1 MPSTNKHSAISAN
14 SFLPAEVSDFSTDS
28 EDEHEPAASKST
40 KSSTSVKPNK
50 TGADVRKVAKK
61 VMDPALNDSSSET
74 ICSAQTTKGHQT
86 QRNKNK
92 NASGSSV
99 KPVVTVPGGLPVRK
113 VEPTKSF
120 LPSTSDDSSDSDS
133 VKKSHGK
140 LTSQVILPS
149 DKTASNTS
157 TLITNILDDANI
169 DNSSVGSHRVEHF
182 TEELH
187 DVSQQNVRDDGT
199 NTDIIA
205 QETQSISE
213 TQLDQV
219 PSPEIPLL
227 DYREKTLQDDEI
239 RFENENAVSSSLPRA
254 RFLQN
259 EKNEKQK
266 TDQLSDKEACNT
278 TCVNHSVLAPEGRS
292 IAGCS
297 NTIDT
302 SDQKENNA
310 DATAAK
316 KVHKKVK
323 SKRSTNGKTSR
334 SGGKSS
340 HNIVTSMPPAPFLQ
354 QDVCAANSGSAE
366 GDAQNTIIQDV
377 VVSSE
382 FPPSRVGDATKY
394 CLSSEAL
401 DGAIGATVSTNFD
414 DRRAVAREMK
424 GRRGETKKDDP
435 FDFIDDALLNGP
447 LCIKVKRSGAGKKL
461 NSSVAEDSSSDVE
474 HNAGLAILVE
484 DAKKC
489 TPRNKKPTISTE
501 LPETTPNV
509 KLSSAVFSLTP
520 STSTRKMGKHFT
532 LQRNKATVTK
542 AAPLPEQNF
551 SVSQLSQ
558 EEIRFSQDASENLS
572 KLFNNELW
580 QRQS

>member
-1 MPSTNKHSAISAN
+1 MCAY
-14 SFLPAEVSDFSTDS
+14 
-28 EDEHEPAASKST
+28 
-40 KSSTSVKPNK
+40 
-50 TGADVRKVAKK
+50 
-61 VMDPALNDSSSET
+61 
-74 ICSAQTTKGHQT
+74 
-86 QRNKNK
+86 
-92 NASGSSV
+92 SSV
-99 KPVVTVPGGLPVRK
+99 
-113 VEPTKSF
+113 
-120 LPSTSDDSSDSDS
+120 
-133 VKKSHGK
+133 
-140 LTSQVILPS
+140 
-149 DKTASNTS
+149 SNT
-157 TLITNILDDANI
+157 T
-169 DNSSVGSHRVEHF
+169 
-182 TEELH
+182 
-187 DVSQQNVRDDGT
+187 
-199 NTDIIA
+199 
-205 QETQSISE
+205 
-213 TQLDQV
+213 
-219 PSPEIPLL
+219 
-227 DYREKTLQDDEI
+227 DDEI

-461 NSSVAEDSSSDVE
+461 NSSVAEGI
-474 HNAGLAILVE
+474 H
-484 DAKKC
+484 
-489 TPRNKKPTISTE
+489 
-501 LPETTPNV
+501 
-509 KLSSAVFSLTP
+509 KLL
-520 STSTRKMGKHFT
+520 
-532 LQRNKATVTK
+532 
-542 AAPLPEQNF
+542 
-551 SVSQLSQ
+551 
-558 EEIRFSQDASENLS
+558 
-572 KLFNNELW
+572 
-580 QRQS
+580 